1 MHSKHNFLSPHKFLP
16 GTIFSIFTIFGYF
29 QFPPKLCT
37 VTCFTVVVYFSSSPP
52 GLTLATKF
60 LQQKDF
66 FHKCEQS
73 IEPSWASPLFQNR
86 KREGLK
92 KKSKK
97 QASYHDSVELS
108 GLLTYLYLNHQGY
121 ALTVLRNIIHWWE
134 QLTIYLF

>member
-66 FHKCEQS
+66 LRRPLQLLSVKPRGGETKVHNHGKRFFDYFLLLVDVKHVLCIFQTLDVSRS
-73 IEPSWASPLFQNR
+73 ISR
-86 KREGLK
+86 
-92 KKSKK
+92 
-97 QASYHDSVELS
+97 
-108 GLLTYLYLNHQGY
+108 
-121 ALTVLRNIIHWWE
+121 LRNFS
-134 QLTIYLF
+134 QT